1 LSDVTTKRFVVNGV
15 NPQPVANPAD
25 WLAYI
30 PRIDNVNDGQ
40 MIATDVGSYAP
51 NPWGL
56 YDMLGNVSEWT
67 SSDYKAYPYNAA
79 DGRESGSAEAKKVA
93 RGGSWSD
100 RPKWG
105 RSGVRRD
112 YESWQP
118 VHNVGFRVV
127 CEDDLAK

>member
-1 LSDVTTKRFVVNGV
+1 
-15 NPQPVANPAD
+15 
-25 WLAYI
+25 
-30 PRIDNVNDGQ
+30 
-40 MIATDVGSYAP
+40 MI
-51 NPWGL
+51 
-56 YDMLGNVSEWT
+56 GNVSEWT
-67 SSDYKAYPYNAA
+67 SSDYKPYPYNAA
-79 DGRESGSAEAKKVA
+79 DGRESGDAKAKKVA

-100 RPKWG
+100 RPKWA